1 MPHTASYDLCSCLLL
16 LLSRLAR
23 ICSKLMS
30 GRQPVGDSI
39 SGSSMRWAPGGG
51 GGREHKVTGGGG
63 RVGEGGP
70 GSRRAVAG
78 WQAGRWKAGR
88 RKQAGG
94 HRPPGR
100 KVGRQ
105 AGGRAGRQAGRRTL
119 NESDSEWFKTRFMA
133 SEKES
138 VLACSKARAELPA
151 TPPAWGSIDS
161 SARCRC
167 CCRLAD
173 R

>member
-105 AGGRAGRQAGRRTL
+105 AGGRAGRQAGRRAGRPTEL
-119 NESDSEWFKTRFMA
+119 NAPCFCS
-133 SEKES
+133 
-138 VLACSKARAELPA
+138 ACVFGNMLSRHPS
-151 TPPAWGSIDS
+151 PVP
-161 SARCRC
+161 C
-167 CCRLAD
+167 
-173 R
+173 